1 MTAGLRPSIGLAA
14 LLAAGLAGFPGA
26 ARAQEIRDVS
36 VDGSQAAGDAAR
48 YCTNITQEMQ
58 ELRYRIK
65 EEKLRQLQ
73 SEVEAKLAELDS
85 KRRELE
91 EWVGLRDGFANRAT
105 EALVEIYQK
114 MRPDAAAAR
123 LEEISPQLASSILL
137 ALPAAKAGVIL
148 NEMEPKR
155 AAAVTMIL
163 AAAARK
169 DDGT

>member
-1 MTAGLRPSIGLAA
+1 MTGHPRPPVLRMT
-14 LLAAGLAGFPGA
+14 LLAAGLAVTCTA
-26 ARAQEIRDVS
+26 SWAQDVRN
-36 VDGSQAAGDAAR
+36 VVADAVTGEDDAAR

-73 SEVEAKLAELDS
+73 SEVEAKLAELDA
-85 KRRELE
+85 RRKELE

-105 EALVEIYQK
+105 GALVEIYQK

-137 ALPAAKAGVIL
+137 ALPPAKAGVIL

>member
-1 MTAGLRPSIGLAA
+1 MIRRCARTRPLIAM
-14 LLAAGLAGFPGA
+14 LAAGLAVWA
-26 ARAQEIRDVS
+26 ASAQAQDMRNVS
-36 VDGSQAAGDAAR
+36 VDAAPGPGDAER
-48 YCTNITQEMQ
+48 YCTNISQEMQ
-58 ELRYRIK
+58 ELRYKIK

-73 SEVEAKLAELDS
+73 SDVEAKLAELEQ
-85 KRRELE
+85 KRKELE
-91 EWVGLRDGFANRAT
+91 QWVGLRDGFASRAT
-105 EALVEIYQK
+105 EALVDIYQK

-123 LEEISPQLASSILL
+123 LEQISPQLASSVLL
-137 ALPAAKAGVIL
+137 ALPPAKAGVIL